1 MRQVLSPDDL
11 KSGELAE
18 IGWQPCQITDYEEK
32 EASENAKNPGS
43 TNCIW
48 TFTIIDGPSK
58 GVTAS
63 KLINENPKS
72 LGHVSNRSLWTTF
85 SFPKTASGGYDFSTE
100 LFRKTVGFKM
110 MVYFKRG
117 KTNNGN
123 EFNDLIDFKPLS

>member
-1 MRQVLSPDDL
+1 MRTVLSPEDL

-18 IGWQPCQITDYEEK
+18 PGWHPVQVTDYEEK
-32 EASENAKNPGS
+32 EAGENAKNPGS

-48 TFTIIDGPSK
+48 TFTILDGPSK
-58 GVTAS
+58 GINAT

-85 SFPKTASGGYDFSTE
+85 GFPKTANGGYDFSTE

-110 MVYFKRG
+110 MAYFKRG
-117 KTNNGN
+117 KTNQGN
-123 EFNDLIDFKPLS
+123 EFNDIQDFKPMS